1 MVRPREYTIQWTHA
15 ILERI
20 ILIMHGTAHS
30 PFGHYRFQLPA
41 DRRTAVASLPED
53 QPDDIPVDQVRSS
66 AQIQLPVAQV

>member
-1 MVRPREYTIQWTHA
+1 
-15 ILERI
+15 
-20 ILIMHGTAHS
+20 MHGTAHS